1 MVWSIFLSLSRIF
14 VLFSKHPSR
23 MLKRAYRF
31 YLPIGYGVP
40 AAIAIG
46 AVVSFPHIRQLFAKF
61 ET

>member
-1 MVWSIFLSLSRIF
+1 
-14 VLFSKHPSR
+14 